1 MNINLVYEGKDYNFD
16 IPNGV
21 TIDYLKELSS
31 KIFNSEKELLDLV
44 YNNEKVENSDNNIL
58 IRDLIPEGETNAI
71 LTVQINKN
79 LKNNKKNDNKKVV
92 PLVNLRQRNVDN
104 PINEDDESFLN
115 DSNIEENDEKKEK
128 KKAEKNQ
135 EKKKIKIFDIRN
147 LDNNF
152 IKNNYNTNNPNYNN
166 NKNNNNKIKL
176 LFNDVTGKMV
186 NNNNSLNNGNN
197 NYIYNNMK
205 EKDLSKKILFET
217 TYIKKNNEL
226 LALIKEFNEKIKK
239 IYLLLFK
246 KYKNSGLISN
256 NISSFSSNNT
266 SRSTINLS
274 INNNY
279 FYELSLYEKKII
291 NFQDKQ
297 IQFYK
302 SLLETMRKY
311 DSTINFNKL
320 SEFYNKLIIFNIGD
334 KSNIYQQLKPFK
346 LTKIPKRN
354 YLNNNSSVNLSTLNS
369 MSNNKLP
376 LLYNKNL
383 ISPINNERSRNIL
396 SNSVNRPNSNNKRII
411 KQIKDIIN
419 KDKIKISK
427 SINNNNY
434 KKIKNNQDIEDTN
447 FISNNLNTNNNLNRT
462 IKNEAG
468 KNLNNN
474 NDENNSSEQN
484 SDDSISENMTKNVT
498 NKNTPTPISLYRRDS
513 LKKTKSKKQDKNNND
528 KENGS
533 KSGNEE
539 KYTFRR
545 SINKNMNKSRNSID
559 RKIVIE
565 DPKKNENFGVNKIKK
580 DIRIKDIN
588 VSGMTIN
595 DSNFAREKHLTPR
608 KSKKSSLNKYDF
620 FV

>member
-16 IPNGV
+16 VPNGV

-44 YNNEKVENSDNNIL
+44 YNNEKVDNNDNNIL

-71 LTVQINKN
+71 LTVQLNKN
-79 LKNNKKNDNKKVV
+79 LKNNKKNDNKKVIE
-92 PLVNLRQRNVDN
+92 LVNLRKRNVDN

-115 DSNIEENDEKKEK
+115 ESNIEENNEKKEK
-128 KKAEKNQ
+128 KNIEKNQ
-135 EKKKIKIFDIRN
+135 EKKKIKVFDIQK
-147 LDNNF
+147 LDNNDNY
-152 IKNNYNTNNPNYNN
+152 INKNYNTNNANYDI

-186 NNNNSLNNGNN
+186 NNNNNGNN
-197 NYIYNNMK
+197 NYNYNNMK
-205 EKDLSKKILFET
+205 ENNLSKKLLFET

-226 LALIKEFNEKIKK
+226 LSLIKEFNEKIKK
-239 IYLLLFK
+239 IYLLLFQ

-311 DSTINFNKL
+311 DNTINFNKL

-334 KSNIYQQLKPFK
+334 KNNIYQQLKPFK

-354 YLNNNSSVNLSTLNS
+354 FLNNNSSVNLSTLNS

-396 SNSVNRPNSNNKRII
+396 SNSVNRHNSNNKKIF
-411 KQIKDIIN
+411 KQINNIIN

-427 SINNNNY
+427 SITNKNY
-434 KKIKNNQDIEDTN
+434 KKIKYNQDIEDTN
-447 FISNNLNTNNNLNRT
+447 FVYNNINTNNNLNKT
-462 IKNEAG
+462 IKNDVG

-474 NDENNSSEQN
+474 NDENNSFEQN
-484 SDDSISENMTKNVT
+484 SDDSNSEKMTKNIT
-498 NKNTPTPISLYRRDS
+498 NKNSPTPISLYRGDS
-513 LKKTKSKKQDKNNND
+513 LKNNKNKKQDKNNND
-528 KENGS
+528 KDNGS

-539 KYTFRR
+539 KYIFRR
-545 SINKNMNKSRNSID
+545 SIYKNMNKSRNSID
-559 RKIVIE
+559 RKIIIE
-565 DPKKNENFGVNKIKK
+565 DPKRNENYGVNKIKK
-580 DIRIKDIN
+580 DIKIKDIN

-595 DSNFAREKHLTPR
+595 DSNFAREKHLTSR
-608 KSKKSSLNKYDF
+608 KSKKGSLNKYDF

>member
-1 MNINLVYEGKDYNFD
+1 
-16 IPNGV
+16 
-21 TIDYLKELSS
+21 
-31 KIFNSEKELLDLV
+31 
-44 YNNEKVENSDNNIL
+44 
-58 IRDLIPEGETNAI
+58 
-71 LTVQINKN
+71 
-79 LKNNKKNDNKKVV
+79 
-92 PLVNLRQRNVDN
+92 
-104 PINEDDESFLN
+104 
-115 DSNIEENDEKKEK
+115 
-128 KKAEKNQ
+128 
-135 EKKKIKIFDIRN
+135 
-147 LDNNF
+147 
-152 IKNNYNTNNPNYNN
+152 
-166 NKNNNNKIKL
+166 
-176 LFNDVTGKMV
+176 
-186 NNNNSLNNGNN
+186 
-197 NYIYNNMK
+197 
-205 EKDLSKKILFET
+205 
-217 TYIKKNNEL
+217 
-226 LALIKEFNEKIKK
+226 
-239 IYLLLFK
+239 
-246 KYKNSGLISN
+246 
-256 NISSFSSNNT
+256 
-266 SRSTINLS
+266 
-274 INNNY
+274 
-279 FYELSLYEKKII
+279 
-291 NFQDKQ
+291 
-297 IQFYK
+297 
-302 SLLETMRKY
+302 MRKY

>member
-16 IPNGV
+16 VPNGV

-44 YNNEKVENSDNNIL
+44 YNNEKVDNNDNNIL

-71 LTVQINKN
+71 LTVQLNKN
-79 LKNNKKNDNKKVV
+79 LKNNKKNDNKKVIE
-92 PLVNLRQRNVDN
+92 LVNLRKRNVDN

-115 DSNIEENDEKKEK
+115 ESNIEENSEKKEK
-128 KKAEKNQ
+128 KNIEKNQ
-135 EKKKIKIFDIRN
+135 EKKKIKVFDIQK
-147 LDNNF
+147 LDNNDNY
-152 IKNNYNTNNPNYNN
+152 IKKNYNTNNANYDI

-186 NNNNSLNNGNN
+186 NNNNNGNN
-197 NYIYNNMK
+197 NYNYNNMK
-205 EKDLSKKILFET
+205 ENNLSKKLLFET

-239 IYLLLFK
+239 IYLLLFQ

-311 DSTINFNKL
+311 DNTINFNKL

-334 KSNIYQQLKPFK
+334 KNNIYQQLKPFK

-354 YLNNNSSVNLSTLNS
+354 FLNNNSSVNLSTLNS

-396 SNSVNRPNSNNKRII
+396 SNSVNRHNSNNKKIF
-411 KQIKDIIN
+411 KQINNIIN

-427 SINNNNY
+427 SITNKNY
-434 KKIKNNQDIEDTN
+434 KKIKYNQDIEDTN
-447 FISNNLNTNNNLNRT
+447 FVYNNINTNNNLNKT
-462 IKNEAG
+462 IKNDVG

-474 NDENNSSEQN
+474 NDENNSFEQN
-484 SDDSISENMTKNVT
+484 SDDSNSEKMTKNMT
-498 NKNTPTPISLYRRDS
+498 NKNSPTPISLYRGDS
-513 LKKTKSKKQDKNNND
+513 LKNNKNKKQDKNNND
-528 KENGS
+528 KDNGS

-539 KYTFRR
+539 KYIYRR
-545 SINKNMNKSRNSID
+545 SIYKNMNKSRNSID
-559 RKIVIE
+559 RKIIIE
-565 DPKKNENFGVNKIKK
+565 DPKRNENYGVNKIKK
-580 DIRIKDIN
+580 DIKIKDIN

-595 DSNFAREKHLTPR
+595 DSNFAREKHLSSR
-608 KSKKSSLNKYDF
+608 KSKKGCLNKYDF

>member
-16 IPNGV
+16 VPNGV

-44 YNNEKVENSDNNIL
+44 YNNEKVDNNDNNIL

-71 LTVQINKN
+71 LTVQLNKN
-79 LKNNKKNDNKKVV
+79 LKNNKKNDNKKVIE
-92 PLVNLRQRNVDN
+92 LVNLRKRNVDN

-115 DSNIEENDEKKEK
+115 ESNIEENNEKKEK
-128 KKAEKNQ
+128 KNIEKNQ
-135 EKKKIKIFDIRN
+135 EKKKIKVFDIQK
-147 LDNNF
+147 LDNNDNY
-152 IKNNYNTNNPNYNN
+152 IKKNYNTNNANYDI

-186 NNNNSLNNGNN
+186 NNNNNGNN
-197 NYIYNNMK
+197 NYNYNNMK
-205 EKDLSKKILFET
+205 ENNLSKKLLFET

-311 DSTINFNKL
+311 DNTINFNKL

-334 KSNIYQQLKPFK
+334 KNNIYQQLKPFK

-354 YLNNNSSVNLSTLNS
+354 FLNNNSSVNLSTLNS

-396 SNSVNRPNSNNKRII
+396 SNSVNRHNSNNKKIF
-411 KQIKDIIN
+411 KQINNIIN

-427 SINNNNY
+427 SITNKNY
-434 KKIKNNQDIEDTN
+434 KKIKYNQDIEDTN
-447 FISNNLNTNNNLNRT
+447 FVYNNINTNNNLNKT
-462 IKNEAG
+462 IKNDVG

-474 NDENNSSEQN
+474 NDENISFEQN
-484 SDDSISENMTKNVT
+484 SDDSNSEKMTKNIT
-498 NKNTPTPISLYRRDS
+498 NKNSPTPISLYRGDS
-513 LKKTKSKKQDKNNND
+513 LKNTKNKKQDKNNND
-528 KENGS
+528 KDNGS

-539 KYTFRR
+539 KYIYRR
-545 SINKNMNKSRNSID
+545 SIYKNMNKSRNSID
-559 RKIVIE
+559 RKIIIE
-565 DPKKNENFGVNKIKK
+565 EPKRNENYGVNKIKK
-580 DIRIKDIN
+580 DIKIKDIN

-595 DSNFAREKHLTPR
+595 DSNFAREKHLSSR
-608 KSKKSSLNKYDF
+608 KSKKGCLNKYDF

>member
-16 IPNGV
+16 VPNGV

-44 YNNEKVENSDNNIL
+44 YNNEKVDNNDNNIL

-71 LTVQINKN
+71 LTVQLNKN
-79 LKNNKKNDNKKVV
+79 LKNNKKNDNKKVIE
-92 PLVNLRQRNVDN
+92 LVNLRKRNVDN

-115 DSNIEENDEKKEK
+115 ESNIEENNEKKEK
-128 KKAEKNQ
+128 KKIEKNQ
-135 EKKKIKIFDIRN
+135 EKKKIKVFDIQK
-147 LDNNF
+147 LDNNDNY
-152 IKNNYNTNNPNYNN
+152 IKKNYNTNNANYDI

-186 NNNNSLNNGNN
+186 NNNNNGNN
-197 NYIYNNMK
+197 NYNYNNMK
-205 EKDLSKKILFET
+205 ENNLSKKLLFET

-311 DSTINFNKL
+311 DNTINFNKL

-334 KSNIYQQLKPFK
+334 KNNIYQQLKPFK
-346 LTKIPKRN
+346 ISKIPKRN
-354 YLNNNSSVNLSTLNS
+354 FLNNNSSVNLSTLNS

-396 SNSVNRPNSNNKRII
+396 SNSVNRHNSNNKKIF
-411 KQIKDIIN
+411 KQINNIIN

-427 SINNNNY
+427 SITNKNY
-434 KKIKNNQDIEDTN
+434 KKIKYNQDIEDTN
-447 FISNNLNTNNNLNRT
+447 FVYNNINTNNNLNKT
-462 IKNEAG
+462 IKNDVG

-474 NDENNSSEQN
+474 NDENNSFEQN
-484 SDDSISENMTKNVT
+484 SDDSNSEKMTKNIT
-498 NKNTPTPISLYRRDS
+498 NKNSKTPISLYRGDS
-513 LKKTKSKKQDKNNND
+513 LKNTKNKKQDKNNND
-528 KENGS
+528 KDNGS

-539 KYTFRR
+539 KYIYRR
-545 SINKNMNKSRNSID
+545 SIYKNMNKSRNSID
-559 RKIVIE
+559 RKIIIE
-565 DPKKNENFGVNKIKK
+565 EPKRNENYGVNKIKK
-580 DIRIKDIN
+580 DIKIKDIN

-595 DSNFAREKHLTPR
+595 DSNFAREKHLTSR
-608 KSKKSSLNKYDF
+608 KSKKGSLNKYDF

>member
-16 IPNGV
+16 VPNGV

-44 YNNEKVENSDNNIL
+44 YNNEKVDNNDNNIL

-71 LTVQINKN
+71 LTVQLNKN
-79 LKNNKKNDNKKVV
+79 LKNNKKNDNKKVIE
-92 PLVNLRQRNVDN
+92 LVNLRKRNVDN

-115 DSNIEENDEKKEK
+115 ESNIEENNEKKEK
-128 KKAEKNQ
+128 KNIEKNQ
-135 EKKKIKIFDIRN
+135 EKKKIKVFDIQK
-147 LDNNF
+147 LDNNDNY
-152 IKNNYNTNNPNYNN
+152 IKKNYNTNNANYDI
-166 NKNNNNKIKL
+166 NKNINNKIKL

-186 NNNNSLNNGNN
+186 NNNINGNN
-197 NYIYNNMK
+197 NYNYNNMK
-205 EKDLSKKILFET
+205 ENNLSKKLLFET

-239 IYLLLFK
+239 IYLLLFQ

-311 DSTINFNKL
+311 DNTINFNKL

-334 KSNIYQQLKPFK
+334 KNNIYQQLKPFK

-354 YLNNNSSVNLSTLNS
+354 FLNNNSSVNLSTLNS

-396 SNSVNRPNSNNKRII
+396 SNSVNRHNSNNKKIF
-411 KQIKDIIN
+411 KQINNIIN

-427 SINNNNY
+427 SITNKNY
-434 KKIKNNQDIEDTN
+434 KKIKYNQDIEDTN
-447 FISNNLNTNNNLNRT
+447 FVYNNINTNNNLNKT
-462 IKNEAG
+462 IKNDVG

-474 NDENNSSEQN
+474 NDENISFEQN
-484 SDDSISENMTKNVT
+484 SDDSNSEKMTKNIT
-498 NKNTPTPISLYRRDS
+498 NKNSPTPISLYRGDS
-513 LKKTKSKKQDKNNND
+513 LKNTKNKKQDKNNND
-528 KENGS
+528 KDNGS

-539 KYTFRR
+539 KYIYRR
-545 SINKNMNKSRNSID
+545 SIYKNMNKSRNSID
-559 RKIVIE
+559 RKIIIE
-565 DPKKNENFGVNKIKK
+565 EPKRNENYGVNKIKK
-580 DIRIKDIN
+580 DIKIKDIN

-595 DSNFAREKHLTPR
+595 DSNFAREKHLSSR
-608 KSKKSSLNKYDF
+608 KSKKGCLNKYDF

>member
-16 IPNGV
+16 VPNGV

-44 YNNEKVENSDNNIL
+44 YNNEKVDNNDNNIL

-71 LTVQINKN
+71 LTVQLNKN
-79 LKNNKKNDNKKVV
+79 LKNNKKNDNKKVIE
-92 PLVNLRQRNVDN
+92 LVNLRKRNVDN

-115 DSNIEENDEKKEK
+115 ESNIEENNEKKENK
-128 KKAEKNQ
+128 KIEKNQ
-135 EKKKIKIFDIRN
+135 EKKKIKVFDIQK
-147 LDNNF
+147 LDNNDNY
-152 IKNNYNTNNPNYNN
+152 IKKNYNTNNANYDI

-186 NNNNSLNNGNN
+186 NNNNNGNN
-197 NYIYNNMK
+197 NYNYNNMK
-205 EKDLSKKILFET
+205 ENNLSKKLLFET

-311 DSTINFNKL
+311 DNTINFNKL

-334 KSNIYQQLKPFK
+334 KNNIYQQLKPFK

-354 YLNNNSSVNLSTLNS
+354 FLNNNSSVNLSTLNS

-396 SNSVNRPNSNNKRII
+396 SNSVNRHNSNNKKIF
-411 KQIKDIIN
+411 KQINNIIN

-427 SINNNNY
+427 SITNKNY
-434 KKIKNNQDIEDTN
+434 KKIKYNQDIEDTN
-447 FISNNLNTNNNLNRT
+447 FVYNNINTNNNLNKT
-462 IKNEAG
+462 IKNDVG

-474 NDENNSSEQN
+474 NDENNSFEQN
-484 SDDSISENMTKNVT
+484 SDDSNSEKMTKNIT
-498 NKNTPTPISLYRRDS
+498 NKNSPTPISLYRGDS
-513 LKKTKSKKQDKNNND
+513 LKNTKNKKQDKNNND
-528 KENGS
+528 KDNGS

-539 KYTFRR
+539 KYIFRR
-545 SINKNMNKSRNSID
+545 SVYKNMNKSRNSID
-559 RKIVIE
+559 RKIIIE
-565 DPKKNENFGVNKIKK
+565 DPKRNENYGVNKIKK
-580 DIRIKDIN
+580 DIKIKDIN

-595 DSNFAREKHLTPR
+595 DSNFAREKHLTSR
-608 KSKKSSLNKYDF
+608 KSKKGSLNKYDF

>member
-16 IPNGV
+16 VPNGV

-44 YNNEKVENSDNNIL
+44 YNNEKVDNNDNNIL

-71 LTVQINKN
+71 LTVQLNKN
-79 LKNNKKNDNKKVV
+79 LKNNKKNDNKKVIE
-92 PLVNLRQRNVDN
+92 LVNLRKRNVDN

-115 DSNIEENDEKKEK
+115 ESNIEENNEKKEK
-128 KKAEKNQ
+128 KKIEKNQ
-135 EKKKIKIFDIRN
+135 EKKKIKVFDIQK
-147 LDNNF
+147 LDNNDNY
-152 IKNNYNTNNPNYNN
+152 IKKNYNTNNANYDI
-166 NKNNNNKIKL
+166 NKNINNKIKL

-186 NNNNSLNNGNN
+186 NNNNNGNN
-197 NYIYNNMK
+197 NYNYNNMK
-205 EKDLSKKILFET
+205 ENNLSKKLLFET

-311 DSTINFNKL
+311 DNTINFNKL

-334 KSNIYQQLKPFK
+334 KNNIYQQLKPFK
-346 LTKIPKRN
+346 ISKIPKRN
-354 YLNNNSSVNLSTLNS
+354 FLNNNSSVNLSTLNS

-396 SNSVNRPNSNNKRII
+396 SNSVNRHNSNNKKIF
-411 KQIKDIIN
+411 KQINNIIN

-427 SINNNNY
+427 SITNKNY
-434 KKIKNNQDIEDTN
+434 KKIKYNQDIEDTN
-447 FISNNLNTNNNLNRT
+447 FVYNNINTNNNLNKT
-462 IKNEAG
+462 IKNDVG

-474 NDENNSSEQN
+474 NDENNSFEQN
-484 SDDSISENMTKNVT
+484 SDDSNSEKMTKNIT
-498 NKNTPTPISLYRRDS
+498 NKNSPTPISLYRGDS
-513 LKKTKSKKQDKNNND
+513 LKNNKNKKQDKNNND
-528 KENGS
+528 KDNGS

-539 KYTFRR
+539 KYIFRR
-545 SINKNMNKSRNSID
+545 SVYKNMNKSRNSID
-559 RKIVIE
+559 RKIIIE
-565 DPKKNENFGVNKIKK
+565 DPKRNENYGVNKIKK
-580 DIRIKDIN
+580 DIKIKDIN

-595 DSNFAREKHLTPR
+595 DSNFAREKHLTSR
-608 KSKKSSLNKYDF
+608 KSKKGSLNKYDF